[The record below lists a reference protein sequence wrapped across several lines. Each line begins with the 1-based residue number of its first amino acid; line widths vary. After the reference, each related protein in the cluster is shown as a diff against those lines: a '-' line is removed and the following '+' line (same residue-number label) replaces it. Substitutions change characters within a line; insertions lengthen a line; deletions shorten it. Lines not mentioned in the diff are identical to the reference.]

1 MAQARVTIYDLDSMK
16 ARFME
21 GMQISTPL
29 GKATLLHKYKNF
41 AQTDKG
47 NWKWVEIYLA
57 ENGTVCEDRKKLINQ
72 KREEIKAYYED
83 KN

>member
-1 MAQARVTIYDLDSMK
+1 MVQPRVTTYDLDSMK
-16 ARFME
+16 DGFME

-47 NWKWVEIYLA
+47 NWKWVEIFLA
-57 ENGTVCEDRKKLINQ
+57 EHGTRCEDRKGLVK
-72 KREEIKAYYED
+72 EIPKDA
-83 KN
+83 NVNI